1 MSDDVINIINNI
13 DTELLGEDLM
23 GIAENLLYKDANI
36 AICKISMEDLK
47 NENFE
52 NLEKLNYYEYGDWD
66 NLSYYVSEKEL
77 QRIKD
82 QFQEDLQERLD
93 DEESDV
99 ETCSGIF
106 SCFLYCNDSMN
117 DEDGY
122 NFEYKDF
129 VWCATD

>member
-1 MSDDVINIINNI
+1 MWLICGCKV
-13 DTELLGEDLM
+13 
-23 GIAENLLYKDANI
+23 LYNQ
-36 AICKISMEDLK
+36 
-47 NENFE
+47 
-52 NLEKLNYYEYGDWD
+52 LEKLNYYEYGDWD

-82 QFQEDLQERLD
+82 QFQKDLQERLD